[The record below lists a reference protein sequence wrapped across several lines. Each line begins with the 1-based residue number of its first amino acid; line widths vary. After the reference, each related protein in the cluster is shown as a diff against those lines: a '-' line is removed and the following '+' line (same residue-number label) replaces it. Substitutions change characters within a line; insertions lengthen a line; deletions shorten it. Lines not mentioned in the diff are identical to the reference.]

1 MVVQRRAE
9 VSLVALLSVVLVLRV
24 LVRVHVRRGRL
35 KVGPHQ
41 QQQQPAPWRSA
52 ELVFTADGLRHGF
65 SLGVDVT
72 KMRGHRRYSNYK
84 SAVDAAVSVSRAIG
98 KRVET
103 LAFRAR

>member
-41 QQQQPAPWRSA
+41 QQQQPAPWR
-52 ELVFTADGLRHGF
+52 H
-65 SLGVDVT
+65 
-72 KMRGHRRYSNYK
+72 
-84 SAVDAAVSVSRAIG
+84 
-98 KRVET
+98 
-103 LAFRAR
+103 

>member
-41 QQQQPAPWRSA
+41 QQQQPWR
-52 ELVFTADGLRHGF
+52 H
-65 SLGVDVT
+65 
-72 KMRGHRRYSNYK
+72 
-84 SAVDAAVSVSRAIG
+84 
-98 KRVET
+98 
-103 LAFRAR
+103 